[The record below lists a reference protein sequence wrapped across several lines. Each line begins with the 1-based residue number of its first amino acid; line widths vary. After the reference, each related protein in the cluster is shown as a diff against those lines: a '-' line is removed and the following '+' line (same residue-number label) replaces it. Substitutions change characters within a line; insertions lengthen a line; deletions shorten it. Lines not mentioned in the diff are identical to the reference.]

1 MKFHTDRI
9 QALIAE
15 IDNVL
20 GKSRKSGLGWF
31 KSGEE
36 ADRRRVLE
44 RVRNSLDMLQ
54 QEFASTSQVEIG
66 QTTELPLA
74 GEMALVQA
82 PSVDRL
88 ESLAIDSTQKKT
100 PQEIL
105 QAVVEEMAYL
115 RTFYER
121 AKILTELTQQCQADL
136 EALQQKRQALRAEIE
151 QLEQQRQNYL
161 SQQQGELKQ
170 KTSELLL
177 DTETTSPTQQS
188 KLWPDEEAEPTAT
201 QIISPQIP
209 NILSEGDLPLPYAG
223 AELVTPNIQQWER
236 SIQANQQAEAT
247 NTDESASK
255 ENDSVNSDY
264 NILDIVESSPPA
276 CRIEDAP
283 QFREVAPAAT
293 NRYEIAQDEED
304 FARSMRS
311 TDESD
316 RIAAADD
323 RQLVDLESTD
333 IVSFPQDSGEGT
345 GETSAWE
352 STDTIAALTDLIDET
367 ARLLGSDSL
376 EDELLSE
383 PISIEE
389 IAESVL
395 KSADTEAE
403 SYLPASPEED
413 LLSTDRLEGKSNV
426 DLWVGKNMLEQLS
439 QDLSGLEG
447 LDSPQVQEESD
458 ILQRRDNSEQS
469 AIERTQA
476 NRNTQP
482 TATASAYQ
490 IASSDNKDE
499 DAPVEQ
505 ETASQREAVL
515 LNIDETANSS
525 SDDREIE
532 DLTPQT
538 EEKYGLIGSEEIP
551 CTIPEEILAEFDDL
565 FGESLETELELPVAE
580 PDSQI
585 DPLSLSRPNQEEVK
599 KKVAN
604 ATELTLSEDWE
615 SKKVEQEQDEQDT
628 STLATFDRGNE
639 EKLDEAKQE
648 EKTETINF
656 WQKLTPPPRIPFSR
670 PSSFTP
676 TPLPP
681 LPPSPPPIWYLGID
695 FGTTG
700 LSATLLNRLTRQIYP
715 IAWSPAGHSETS
727 EQTFR
732 LPAAVD
738 DNGILLRNFKPLLKI
753 GLPYYCAQ
761 RDRWEPVLQVSSRDR
776 VPLWQAKQ
784 ALQALLTSLNPAKN
798 EVREDKELE
807 IPDSDSH
814 LEPEILSL
822 ELRENSSFLDANSRY
837 TIAAIGLEEETL
849 HSALN
854 QLAGAIV
861 SCPAEWSEAYRFNV
875 RESILGAGLVSS
887 PDRIC
892 FVEEAIATFL
902 AALSNSPYTEG
913 DEKSELP
920 STNDSR
926 QQTKTKLTW
935 RGTTVILHTGATTT
949 EIALVDLP
957 KHIEDLTS
965 ADFTLR
971 SFPYAGSYLDQ
982 DIICQL
988 LLNPETI
995 SLLSITD
1002 SLGSKNLDLPLAGDP
1017 DLPTRYLW
1025 QQRLE
1030 STPFGKNLLASAQ
1043 YAKHVLLHQE
1053 SFTVEI
1059 GENRWVL
1066 RRQDL
1071 ENRVFAPFIQ
1081 RLNRELNT
1089 LLAVLGIPV
1098 EAIEQVI
1105 CTGGTALLPSVSDW
1119 LRQKL
1124 PNATL
1129 IKDEGGSRKDP
1140 VNHSGRVALG
1150 LASLPL
1156 YTQVFDR
1163 FKQQYS
1169 EYFLL
1174 AELLRV
1180 FGEKPLPIGRIFQL
1194 LERRGINTQACQGRL
1209 LALLEGE
1216 LPIGV
1221 VPSLMDADLLN
1232 QESWQNPVYQA
1243 LTARKLF
1250 YKEDNHTYWLNS
1262 EQGDRLRL
1270 YLKALLEQ
1278 THQKLEEPYAVYWLA
1293 PTDNTDT

>member
-9 QALIAE
+9 RALIAE

-20 GKSRKSGLGWF
+20 GKSKKSGLGWF

-54 QEFASTSQVEIG
+54 QEFASTSQVEIS

-136 EALQQKRQALRAEIE
+136 EVLQQKRQALRAEVE
-151 QLEQQRQNYL
+151 QLEQERQNYL
-161 SQQQGELKQ
+161 SQQQAELKQ

-177 DTETTSPTQQS
+177 ETETSLPIQQS
-188 KLWPDEEAEPTAT
+188 KLLSDEEAQPTAN

-209 NILSEGDLPLPYAG
+209 NILSGEDLPLPYAG
-223 AELVTPNIQQWER
+223 AELVKPNIQQWER
-236 SIQANQQAEAT
+236 SIQAKQQAEEA

-255 ENDSVNSDY
+255 ESDSVNSDF

-283 QFREVAPAAT
+283 QDREVAPAAA
-293 NRYEIAQDEED
+293 NRYEIVQEEPD
-304 FARSMRS
+304 FGREMRS
-311 TDESD
+311 TDERD

-323 RQLVDLESTD
+323 RQLVDLESAD
-333 IVSFPQDSGEGT
+333 IVSFPQHSGEGT
-345 GETSAWE
+345 GETSGWE

-383 PISIEE
+383 AISIEE
-389 IAESVL
+389 IGESVL
-395 KSADTEAE
+395 KSGDTEAE

-447 LDSPQVQEESD
+447 LDSPHVQEESD

-469 AIERTQA
+469 AIET
-476 NRNTQP
+476 TQP
-482 TATASAYQ
+482 KATASANRV
-490 IASSDNKDE
+490 ASSDNKDE

-505 ETASQREAVL
+505 ETGSQTEAVL

-538 EEKYGLIGSEEIP
+538 EDKYGAVGAEEIP

-565 FGESLETELELPVAE
+565 FGESLETDLKLPVAE

-585 DPLSLSRPNQEEVK
+585 AQPSLSRPNQEEEVK

-604 ATELTLSEDWE
+604 AAELTLGEDWE
-615 SKKVEQEQDEQDT
+615 SRKVEQEQDEQDI

-639 EKLDEAKQE
+639 GNLDEADLE
-648 EKTETINF
+648 EKAETINF
-656 WQKLTPPPRIPFSR
+656 WQKLTPPPRIPFSK

-700 LSATLLNRLTRQIYP
+700 LSATLLNRLTRQIYQ
-715 IAWSPAGHSETS
+715 IAWSPAGQSDTS

-738 DNGILLRNFKPLLKI
+738 DSGILLRNFKPLLKI

-761 RDRWEPVLQVSSRDR
+761 SDRWEPVLQISSRDR

-784 ALQALLTSLNPAKN
+784 ALQALLTTLNPTKN
-798 EVREDKELE
+798 EVGEDRELQ
-807 IPDSDSH
+807 IPNRDSH
-814 LEPEILSL
+814 LEPEILNL
-822 ELRENSSFLDANSRY
+822 ELREGNSFLDVNSRY

-849 HSALN
+849 HSALS
-854 QLAGAIV
+854 QLAGTIV
-861 SCPAEWSEAYRFNV
+861 SCPAEWSEA
-875 RESILGAGLVSS
+875 
-887 PDRIC
+887 
-892 FVEEAIATFL
+892 
-902 AALSNSPYTEG
+902 
-913 DEKSELP
+913 
-920 STNDSR
+920 
-926 QQTKTKLTW
+926 
-935 RGTTVILHTGATTT
+935 
-949 EIALVDLP
+949 
-957 KHIEDLTS
+957 
-965 ADFTLR
+965 
-971 SFPYAGSYLDQ
+971 
-982 DIICQL
+982 
-988 LLNPETI
+988 
-995 SLLSITD
+995 
-1002 SLGSKNLDLPLAGDP
+1002 
-1017 DLPTRYLW
+1017 
-1025 QQRLE
+1025 
-1030 STPFGKNLLASAQ
+1030 
-1043 YAKHVLLHQE
+1043 
-1053 SFTVEI
+1053 
-1059 GENRWVL
+1059 
-1066 RRQDL
+1066 
-1071 ENRVFAPFIQ
+1071 
-1081 RLNRELNT
+1081 
-1089 LLAVLGIPV
+1089 
-1098 EAIEQVI
+1098 
-1105 CTGGTALLPSVSDW
+1105 
-1119 LRQKL
+1119 
-1124 PNATL
+1124 
-1129 IKDEGGSRKDP
+1129 
-1140 VNHSGRVALG
+1140 
-1150 LASLPL
+1150 
-1156 YTQVFDR
+1156 
-1163 FKQQYS
+1163 
-1169 EYFLL
+1169 
-1174 AELLRV
+1174 
-1180 FGEKPLPIGRIFQL
+1180 
-1194 LERRGINTQACQGRL
+1194 
-1209 LALLEGE
+1209 
-1216 LPIGV
+1216 
-1221 VPSLMDADLLN
+1221 
-1232 QESWQNPVYQA
+1232 
-1243 LTARKLF
+1243 
-1250 YKEDNHTYWLNS
+1250 
-1262 EQGDRLRL
+1262 
-1270 YLKALLEQ
+1270 
-1278 THQKLEEPYAVYWLA
+1278 
-1293 PTDNTDT
+1293 